1 MMRKLFSVTAL
12 ALAILPTA
20 PAWADEVD
28 DAIASASRTEA
39 DRALDAGRMPAEVL
53 RFSAVEP
60 GDTIVDFMAGG
71 GYYSALLADLTGKK
85 GMVYAINPVRFHPAN
100 EWEGR
105 LAAHSNIRPM
115 AVDPR
120 AMVLAPGS
128 VDMIFAHLTFHDLY
142 WESEQYAFPRLD
154 VDAMLANWFAAVK
167 PGGEVIIVDHVG
179 PTGDPREVTDKL
191 HRIAPQTVIAAMGS
205 AGFELAGQSDVLR
218 RSDDDL
224 SKNVFDEAVR
234 GKTDRFVMKF
244 IKRDS

>member
-1 MMRKLFSVTAL
+1 MMRKLFSVAAL

-20 PAWADEVD
+20 PACADEVD

-39 DRALDAGRMPAEVL
+39 DRALDAGRMPEEVL

-60 GDTIVDFMAGG
+60 GDTIADFMAGG
-71 GYYSALLADLTGKK
+71 GYYSALLAELTGKK
-85 GMVYAINPVRFHPAN
+85 GMVYAINPVRFHPAK

-105 LAAHSNIRPM
+105 LAVHGNIRPM

-191 HRIAPQTVIAAMGS
+191 HRIAPATVEQAMQA

-234 GKTDRFVMKF
+234 GKTDRFVLKF